1 MKLLILSDLHIRHT
15 RGGSIKNNS
24 RGIGAYYVTQK
35 ARELGIDA
43 TNIDYFL
50 DWPRELLIHSILSFF
65 DDEKECIIGYSGS
78 IDASGTDF
86 YKSLNFISYGNDF
99 FEDGIPH
106 IAMKYVKKN

>member
-1 MKLLILSDLHIRHT
+1 MKFLVLSDLNVKHT

-65 DDEKECIIGYSGS
+65 E
-78 IDASGTDF
+78 
-86 YKSLNFISYGNDF
+86 
-99 FEDGIPH
+99 
-106 IAMKYVKKN
+106 MKRNVL

>member
-50 DWPRELLIHSILSFF
+50 D
-65 DDEKECIIGYSGS
+65 
-78 IDASGTDF
+78 
-86 YKSLNFISYGNDF
+86 
-99 FEDGIPH
+99 
-106 IAMKYVKKN
+106 